1 MRVIGVLAFLAV
13 VAAIIY
19 GIVLVK
25 NLAASRR
32 RKRIDVVLED
42 LREIAWQNR
51 DVAPEFSTIMIDEI
65 NQQKEKNR

>member
-1 MRVIGVLAFLAV
+1 MRVIGVLAFLAA

-25 NLAASRR
+25 NLAANRR
-32 RKRIDVVLED
+32 RKRLDAVLDD
-42 LREIAWQNR
+42 LKELAWEYR

-65 NQQKEKNR
+65 KQQKEKNK